1 MLGAALAE
9 AKQVAWRVA
18 SAEVSDVGVR
28 GEASCLAS
36 GGGELLVSGGGELLV
51 SGRGKAV
58 GGEIIVAERERER
71 EEKKTERK
79 EKIIKKLIFLYN
91 ISGHTVLSLERYC
104 LYMPNVLVFDT
115 PHERGFLVFGVPNAK
130 YLAFS
135 ISYGNALICNL

>member
-1 MLGAALAE
+1 MRSGSFWRR
-9 AKQVAWRVA
+9 QVAW
-18 SAEVSDVGVR
+18 SSIGR

-58 GGEIIVAERERER
+58 GVEIIVAERERER

-104 LYMPNVLVFDT
+104 LYMPNVLAFDT